1 MRRITI
7 LSNMEE
13 QIILQVVA
21 DQRREIERMRPSE
34 WVKRME
40 EQWFDLQSPLAQIV
54 IGVRRSG
61 KSVLCHKV
69 LHEAKINYAFI
80 NFDDDRLANIRIDDL
95 NTVLTCLYRIYGDFE
110 YLFLDEV
117 QNVDGWHLFV
127 NRLLRQGIHIVV
139 TGSNAKLLSA
149 ELATHLAGRYNE
161 IRLFPFS
168 FAEYCEAN
176 KIDTTSLTTQAL
188 AFRQEGLLRYLQ
200 DGGFPEL
207 LHVRDKRGYVQ
218 QLVNVIIHKDIRER
232 YHIRLMAALERL
244 ADYLMGIFCQEVVR
258 KNIATTCGIT
268 SMRTIDNYIA
278 YLRQAYLLLG
288 LHKYS
293 FKAKERITQE
303 KNYVIDVALLS
314 NRNGVL
320 SPENW
325 GWRLENVVYI
335 ELLRRAAANFQDI
348 FYYKHPKTQKEVD
361 FMVCERSRVVE
372 LIQVCYALSDM
383 KTYDRET
390 SSLWLAAKQLHCS
403 NLMLVVLEG
412 EKKEIVQDDMTIH
425 IIPAM
430 EWLLQQ

>member
-1 MRRITI
+1 MHRITI

-149 ELATHLAGRYNE
+149 ERQRTWQDDTTRYDFFRSRSRSIVRR
-161 IRLFPFS
+161 IRLTLP
-168 FAEYCEAN
+168 
-176 KIDTTSLTTQAL
+176 L
-188 AFRQEGLLRYLQ
+188 
-200 DGGFPEL
+200 
-207 LHVRDKRGYVQ
+207 
-218 QLVNVIIHKDIRER
+218 
-232 YHIRLMAALERL
+232 
-244 ADYLMGIFCQEVVR
+244 
-258 KNIATTCGIT
+258 
-268 SMRTIDNYIA
+268 
-278 YLRQAYLLLG
+278 
-288 LHKYS
+288 
-293 FKAKERITQE
+293 
-303 KNYVIDVALLS
+303 
-314 NRNGVL
+314 
-320 SPENW
+320 
-325 GWRLENVVYI
+325 
-335 ELLRRAAANFQDI
+335 
-348 FYYKHPKTQKEVD
+348 
-361 FMVCERSRVVE
+361 
-372 LIQVCYALSDM
+372 
-383 KTYDRET
+383 
-390 SSLWLAAKQLHCS
+390 
-403 NLMLVVLEG
+403 
-412 EKKEIVQDDMTIH
+412 
-425 IIPAM
+425 
-430 EWLLQQ
+430 

>member
-1 MRRITI
+1 M
-7 LSNMEE
+7 NE
-13 QIILQVVA
+13 QLILQVVA
-21 DQRREIERMRPSE
+21 DQQQEIERMRPSQ

-54 IGVRRSG
+54 VGVRRSG

-69 LHEAKINYAFI
+69 LHGAGIHYAFI
-80 NFDDDRLANIRIDDL
+80 NFDDDRLTTLRIDDL
-95 NTVLTCLYRIYGDFE
+95 NTVLKCLYRIYGDFE

-168 FAEYCEAN
+168 FAEYCAAHA
-176 KIDTTSLTTQAL
+176 IDTASPTTQSV
-188 AFRQEGLLRYLQ
+188 AFRQEGLLHYLQ
-200 DGGFPEL
+200 EGGFPEL
-207 LHVRDKRGYVQ
+207 QNVRNKRGYVQ
-218 QLVNVIIHKDIRER
+218 QLVSVIITKDIRER
-232 YHIRLMAALERL
+232 YHIRLIAAIERL
-244 ADYLMGIFCQEVVR
+244 ANYQIDNFCQEVVR
-258 KNIATTCGIT
+258 KNIAAACGIT
-268 SMRTIDNYIA
+268 SLRTVDNYIT

-293 FKAKERITQE
+293 YKAKERITQE

-314 NRNGVL
+314 NRTDVL
-320 SPENW
+320 SPENL

-335 ELLRRAAANFQDI
+335 ELLRRAVENEQDV

-361 FMVCERSRVVE
+361 FVLCEHSRIVE
-372 LIQVCYALSDM
+372 LIQVCYSLSDS
-383 KTYDRET
+383 KTYNRET
-390 SSLWLAAKQLHCS
+390 SSLLSAAEQLHCEQ
-403 NLMLVVLEG
+403 LTILVLEG
-412 EKKEIVQDDMTIH
+412 EERTVVQDGHTLH
-425 IIPAM
+425 ILPATD
-430 EWLLQQ
+430 WLLATPPRSGI

>member
-1 MRRITI
+1 
-7 LSNMEE
+7 
-13 QIILQVVA
+13 
-21 DQRREIERMRPSE
+21 
-34 WVKRME
+34 
-40 EQWFDLQSPLAQIV
+40 
-54 IGVRRSG
+54 
-61 KSVLCHKV
+61 
-69 LHEAKINYAFI
+69 
-80 NFDDDRLANIRIDDL
+80 
-95 NTVLTCLYRIYGDFE
+95 
-110 YLFLDEV
+110 
-117 QNVDGWHLFV
+117 
-127 NRLLRQGIHIVV
+127 
-139 TGSNAKLLSA
+139 
-149 ELATHLAGRYNE
+149 
-161 IRLFPFS
+161 
-168 FAEYCEAN
+168 
-176 KIDTTSLTTQAL
+176 
-188 AFRQEGLLRYLQ
+188 
-200 DGGFPEL
+200 
-207 LHVRDKRGYVQ
+207 
-218 QLVNVIIHKDIRER
+218 
-232 YHIRLMAALERL
+232 MAALERL

-361 FMVCERSRVVE
+361 FVVCERSRVVE

-430 EWLLQQ
+430 EWLLQ

>member
-1 MRRITI
+1 M
-7 LSNMEE
+7 
-13 QIILQVVA
+13 
-21 DQRREIERMRPSE
+21 
-34 WVKRME
+34 
-40 EQWFDLQSPLAQIV
+40 
-54 IGVRRSG
+54 
-61 KSVLCHKV
+61 
-69 LHEAKINYAFI
+69 
-80 NFDDDRLANIRIDDL
+80 
-95 NTVLTCLYRIYGDFE
+95 
-110 YLFLDEV
+110 FLDEV

-127 NRLLRQGIHIVV
+127 NRLLRQRVHLVV

-168 FAEYCEAN
+168 FAEYCDAN

-232 YHIRLMAALERL
+232 YHIRLVAALERL
-244 ADYLMGIFCQEVVR
+244 ADYLMDNFCQEVVR
-258 KNIATTCGIT
+258 KNISTTCCIT
-268 SMRTIDNYIA
+268 SLRTIDNYIA

-320 SPENW
+320 STENLS
-325 GWRLENVVYI
+325 WRLENVVYI
-335 ELLRRAAANFQDI
+335 ELLRRAVANFQDV

-361 FMVCERSRVVE
+361 FVVCERSRVVE
-372 LIQVCYALSDM
+372 LIQVCYALSDT
-383 KTYDRET
+383 KTYNRET
-390 SSLWLAAKQLHCS
+390 SSLWLAAKQLQCS
-403 NLMLVVLEG
+403 NLTLIVLEG
-412 EKKEIVQDDMTIH
+412 EKRRLYKMI
-425 IIPAM
+425 
-430 EWLLQQ
+430 